1 MLKIGDLGREMTVYE
16 RELGASCREETRAE
30 EDRKIKKNLKS
41 FLKSTFIEFLCQI
54 TNKM

>member
-16 RELGASCREETRAE
+16 RELGASCREETRGE